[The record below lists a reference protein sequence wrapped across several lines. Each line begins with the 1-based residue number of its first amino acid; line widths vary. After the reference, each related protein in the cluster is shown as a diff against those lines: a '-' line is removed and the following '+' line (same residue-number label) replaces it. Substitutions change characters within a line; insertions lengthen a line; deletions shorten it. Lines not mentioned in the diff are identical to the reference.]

1 MLTNPSQLILRN
13 RELVD
18 NHSVLILNYESDL
31 LPIELLE
38 NTSKVCALAL
48 DYHHHLQIEQHKVNN
63 LDLHF
68 GHQLPHNEQF
78 DSVIIYYPKAKSLVP
93 YLLNLAGHHLKS
105 NGQLI
110 ITGENKG
117 GIKSIPKQMP
127 DYFSK
132 PIKIDNARHCLL
144 FCSELQNSAPK
155 INIQD
160 WVSRYQ
166 LSTPQGEITI
176 CNLVGVFS
184 EKRLDAGT
192 QLLLEHLPKMSGK
205 ILDFGCGAGVIT
217 AALLKAQPELTVDCV
232 DINAM
237 ALEACRLTMQAN
249 DIKANIFASDGLNQ
263 THSLYDGIISNPP
276 FHDGLSATTQ
286 IAKTFVQDSALKLNK
301 TGLFYIV
308 ANRHLP
314 YADTIETHFKQV
326 KVKAE
331 NNQYKIYT
339 NSII

>member
-1 MLTNPSQLILRN
+1 MLTNPSQIILRN

-18 NHSVLILNYESDL
+18 DHSVLILNYESDL
-31 LPIELLE
+31 LPVELLE

-48 DYHHHLQIEQHKVNN
+48 DYHHYLHIEHHKVDN
-63 LDLHF
+63 LAVHF
-68 GHQLPHNEQF
+68 GHQLPHDELF

-93 YLLNLAGHHLKS
+93 YLLNLAGHHLKP

-117 GIKSIPKQMP
+117 GIKSIPKQVP

-132 PIKIDNARHCLL
+132 PLKLDNARHCLL
-144 FCSELQNSAPK
+144 FCSELHGVAPS

-160 WVSRYQ
+160 WASQYQ

-205 ILDFGCGAGVIT
+205 ILDFGCGAGVIA
-217 AALLKAQPELTVDCV
+217 AALLKAQPELNIDCV

-237 ALEACRLTMQAN
+237 ALEACKLTMEAN
-249 DIKANIFASDGLNQ
+249 GVKANIFASDGLSQ
-263 THSLYDGIISNPP
+263 TNTQYNGIISNPP

-314 YADTIETHFKQV
+314 YADTIEMYFKQV
-326 KVKAE
+326 HVRAE
-331 NNQYKIYT
+331 TNHYKIYS
-339 NSII
+339 NQG